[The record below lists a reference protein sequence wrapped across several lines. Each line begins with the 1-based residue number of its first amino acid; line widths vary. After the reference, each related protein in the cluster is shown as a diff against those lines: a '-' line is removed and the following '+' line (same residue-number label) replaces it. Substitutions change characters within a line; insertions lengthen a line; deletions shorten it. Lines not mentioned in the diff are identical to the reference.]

1 MTSSTAPKPAKEL
14 LEYAE
19 SAWSGTRPVT
29 ATGSAV
35 YKETGPHRVAEGVW
49 MWPAFGNVHI
59 FDTSEGL
66 LLFDTGEARAADSL
80 YAAIRAMT
88 DKPVHTA
95 VYSHGHIDHVCG
107 VDPFD
112 AEAGTTGVPR
122 PRVVAQRNVAHRFR
136 RYERTAGY
144 NTRVNRRQF
153 GSPEHTF
160 PDRFRMPDLE
170 YSDALRLR
178 LGELEME
185 LHHRRGETDDATIG
199 WVPQQ
204 KILLTGDFFIWAA
217 PNPGNPQKVQRYAW
231 EWAEALEWMA
241 GLGAEVLLPGHG
253 APIFGAERIRQALT
267 DTAEYLSHLVDHTVD
282 GMNAGADLETIAG
295 SFAVPEHLREKRY
308 LQPSYDE
315 PEFIVRNVWRLY
327 GGWWDGD
334 PARLKPA
341 PRAEL
346 AAELAELVGDAQALA
361 EHALVLLELG
371 EHRLAAQFA
380 QLAGDASDEVTRDV
394 DEARLKVFTELVRVS
409 TSTMSKGVYRWAAA
423 ESLARLDG
431 VDVFAAVATLKARE

>member
-1 MTSSTAPKPAKEL
+1 MTVTPAKEL
-14 LEYAE
+14 LAYAE
-19 SAWSGTRPVT
+19 SAWSGTRPVA
-29 ATGSAV
+29 ATGSAA
-35 YKETGPHRVAEGVW
+35 YKETGPHRVADGVW

-66 LLFDTGEARAADSL
+66 LLFDAGEARAADAL
-80 YAAIRAMT
+80 YAAIRELT
-88 DKPVHTA
+88 DQPVHTV

-107 VDPFD
+107 VELFD
-112 AEAGTTGVPR
+112 AEARVNGTRP
-122 PRVVAQRNVAHRFR
+122 PRVVAQQNVAHRFR

-153 GSPEHTF
+153 GSPEHAF
-160 PDRFRMPDLE
+160 PDHFRAPDLE
-170 YSDALRLR
+170 YADFLSLR
-178 LGELEME
+178 LGDLEMQ

-199 WVPQQ
+199 WAPQQ

-231 EWAEALEWMA
+231 EWAGALEWMA

-346 AAELAELVGDAQALA
+346 AAEVAALSGGPQALA
-361 EHALVLLELG
+361 DRAVALLEAG

-380 QLAGDASDEVTRDV
+380 QLAGDSSGEVSRAV
-394 DEARLKVFTELVRVS
+394 DEARLTVFTELVAAA

-431 VDVFAAVATLKARE
+431 VDVFTAVATLKARE